1 MRIRMTPC
9 LGCFAEAT
17 DSYTV
22 TLCPT
27 STLSSPLE
35 YASMRYAPVSISFS
49 TGIFCLFSHFGHTSS
64 EAARGRRRGSQRAAR
79 KPDTPRRNQDVARN
93 PSVEWAAGSR
103 FVDLAHET
111 DSVVWGTTRMRT
123 REAPPPSRVQSY
135 WLASKPGP
143 HQPMHGNGLIA
154 LENVRIRA
162 VRTGIPG

>member
-1 MRIRMTPC
+1 MQAMVNQHSDDFE
-9 LGCFAEAT
+9 LGQTCQGTYECHNT
-17 DSYTV
+17 
-22 TLCPT
+22 
-27 STLSSPLE
+27 
-35 YASMRYAPVSISFS
+35 SMRCALVSISFS

-123 REAPPPSRVQSY
+123 REAPPPSRV
-135 WLASKPGP
+135 
-143 HQPMHGNGLIA
+143 H
-154 LENVRIRA
+154 
-162 VRTGIPG
+162 